1 MRFTFLL
8 TQSLDSPGGGGRYL
22 PLAKALVR
30 RGHPVKLAML
40 HHDFGA
46 APSRHFWL
54 DGVEVE
60 YVGQMHVRK
69 RGGQKQYFSP
79 WLLPWIAALATL
91 RLAWAALRTPADA
104 ILVCKTQP
112 MNGLAAWLAHTLRRT
127 PVYLDADDWETLNN
141 RFQHPWQQRIV
152 AGFERWMPS
161 FAAGITVNTRF
172 IAEQFVAQGYPPAR
186 LRLLP
191 NSVERERFQV
201 LEQPDLP
208 DTLAALRE
216 RWQIAPTD
224 RTIVY
229 VGSLS
234 LLNHALDLLLD
245 AFARLLADQPQA
257 LLLLVGGG
265 EDRERLEAMAG
276 ALGIQARVRFVG
288 RVPLEEAP
296 LYYRLGEF
304 SVAPMWETPTARSS
318 LSIKLAESIFAGVPC
333 LTADIGD
340 YAARVGAAGHA
351 VAPGSAPAFAEG
363 MLALLRDPARLDAMR
378 AAARGTRDTYAWD
391 TLLDDFLSLFPPPTA
406 LPRP

>member
-1 MRFTFLL
+1 MHFTLLL

-30 RGHPVKLAML
+30 RGHVVKMVLL

-46 APSRHFWL
+46 APTRHFWL
-54 DGVEVE
+54 DGVEIE
-60 YVGQMHVRK
+60 YVAQMHVRK
-69 RGGQKQYFSP
+69 RDGQKQYFSP

-91 RLAWAALRTPADA
+91 RLAWAALRSPTDA
-104 ILVCKTQP
+104 LVVCKTQP

-152 AGFERWMPS
+152 AWFERWLPS

-172 IAEQFVAQGYPPAR
+172 IAEQFVALGYPPSH

-191 NSVERERFQV
+191 NSVERERFRILQ
-201 LEQPDLP
+201 QPDLP
-208 DTLAALRE
+208 ATLTALRE
-216 RWQIAPTD
+216 QWKIRPTD

-234 LLNHALDLLLD
+234 LHNHALDLLLD
-245 AFARLLADQPQA
+245 AFARLLLDEPDA

-265 EDRERLEAMAG
+265 EDRERLETIAAS
-276 ALGIQARVRFVG
+276 LGIQARIRFMG
-288 RVPLEEAP
+288 RVSLEEAP

-304 SVAPMWETPTARSS
+304 SVAPMWDTPTARSS

-340 YAARVGAAGHA
+340 YAARVGAAGYA
-351 VAPGSAPAFAEG
+351 VSPSPLAFAEG
-363 MLALLRDPARLDAMR
+363 MLTLLRDQTRLDAMR
-378 AAARGTRDTYAWD
+378 VAAHTTRDAYAWD
-391 TLLDDFLSLFPPPTA
+391 TLLDDFLSLFPSA
-406 LPRP
+406 LRRP